1 MLAHQLPALPPLQA
15 FLDELPLLFG
25 WLDGTAVFEELPP
38 LPGAQ
43 DEDAWSPPPTVA
55 TWGAG
60 IPLET
65 VRFAAANHLCVE
77 LNYDGRWRQVEPY
90 SLRRSSAGR
99 LLLHAERSDGGGH
112 RTYGVDKIAGLR
124 VTTTP
129 FRPRY
134 PIEFSSRGPL
144 HAPAQS
150 RIPAGSGPGR
160 GSSQGRRTAPAHIY
174 RRGQCGREFRRSRRD
189 PKLRAHMDSRGR
201 PCPGRQGIYAGT
213 RY

>member
-25 WLDGTAVFEELPP
+25 WLEGTVEFENLPP
-38 LPGAQ
+38 LPAAQ
-43 DEDAWSPPPTVA
+43 DEEAWSPPPTVA
-55 TWGAG
+55 TWGTG

-65 VRFAAANHLCVE
+65 VRFAATNHLCVE
-77 LNYDGRWRQVEPY
+77 LHYDGGWRLVEPY

-99 LLLHAERSDGGGH
+99 LLLHAERSDGSGH

-134 PIEFSSRGPL
+134 PIEFSSQGPL
-144 HAPAQS
+144 RAAPQS
-150 RIPAGSGPGR
+150 RTSTGAAQLRPSPA
-160 GSSQGRRTAPAHIY
+160 RRAMPVFIY
-174 RRGQCGREFRRSRRD
+174 QCARCGKEFRHTRRD
-189 PKLRAHMDSRGR
+189 ATLRAHKDPHGYSCPSRRGR
-201 PCPGRQGIYAGT
+201 FVRI